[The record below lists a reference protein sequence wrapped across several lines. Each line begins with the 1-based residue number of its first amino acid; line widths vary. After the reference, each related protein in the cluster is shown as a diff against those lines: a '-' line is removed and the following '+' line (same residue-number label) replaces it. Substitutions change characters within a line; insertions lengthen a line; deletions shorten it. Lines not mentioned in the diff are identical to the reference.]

1 MGLAEAEIIFKMK
14 KLVSVV
20 IPAKDEEATIGKVL
34 SDLNKVIKKTKKYRF
49 EVIVVDDKS
58 RDRTGI
64 IARGYGAKVI
74 RNHGGSGKGKAL
86 ALGFKNTK
94 GYYIVMLDADYSH
107 KPEEMPEFLDE
118 LEKGY
123 GLVVGSRHLGGSEE
137 YTFVR
142 LVGNVILTSA
152 FRIFFGVALSDALN
166 GYKAFKRSI
175 IDKYSYKSK
184 DFEIEIELIA
194 NAMRENEKVSEI
206 ISHERARAGGKMK
219 SFAPV
224 HGTKFLLKIISEG
237 LKIRLG
243 L

>member
-14 KLVSVV
+14 KLVSVI

-86 ALGFKNTK
+86 ALGFKHAK
-94 GYYIVMLDADYSH
+94 GDYIVMLDADYSH

-142 LVGNVILTSA
+142 L
-152 FRIFFGVALSDALN
+152 
-166 GYKAFKRSI
+166 
-175 IDKYSYKSK
+175 
-184 DFEIEIELIA
+184 
-194 NAMRENEKVSEI
+194 
-206 ISHERARAGGKMK
+206 
-219 SFAPV
+219 
-224 HGTKFLLKIISEG
+224 
-237 LKIRLG
+237 
-243 L
+243 

>member
-1 MGLAEAEIIFKMK
+1 MK
-14 KLVSVV
+14 KLVSVI

-34 SDLNKVIKKTKKYRF
+34 KDLNKVIKKTKKYRF

-64 IARGYGAKVI
+64 IAKRYKARVV
-74 RNHGGSGKGKAL
+74 RNNGTSGKGKAL
-86 ALGFKNTK
+86 ALGFKHAE
-94 GYYIVMLDADYSH
+94 GDFIVMLDADYSH
-107 KPEEMPEFLDE
+107 MPEEIPVFLKK
-118 LEKGY
+118 LEESY
-123 GLVVGSRHLGGSEE
+123 GLIIGSRHLGGSEE

-142 LVGNVILTSA
+142 LVGNIILTSA

-175 IDKYSYKSK
+175 IDKYSYKSS

-194 NAMRENEKVSEI
+194 NAMRENEKVSEV

-219 SFAPV
+219 SFAPI